1 MSHFT
6 MPSLPV
12 IRQRG
17 TLAEL
22 VYMWAMNRLGLL

>member
-6 MPSLPV
+6 MPCLPV
-12 IRQRG
+12 IRQRV

-22 VYMWAMNRLGLL
+22 VYMWALNRLGML

>member
-12 IRQRG
+12 IRQRV
-17 TLAEL
+17 TLPEL
-22 VYMWAMNRLGLL
+22 VYMWAMRRLGL

>member
-1 MSHFT
+1 MAHFT

-12 IRQRG
+12 IRQQG

-22 VYMWAMNRLGLL
+22 VYRWAMRRLGL